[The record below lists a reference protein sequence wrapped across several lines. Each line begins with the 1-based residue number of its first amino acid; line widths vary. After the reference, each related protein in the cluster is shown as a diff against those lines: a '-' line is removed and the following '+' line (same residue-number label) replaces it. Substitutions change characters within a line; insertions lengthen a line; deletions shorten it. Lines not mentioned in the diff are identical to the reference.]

1 MFLKGLMYG
10 FCAPKDCNG
19 YEIGNIVS
27 DIIDKA
33 SDKITKYIKEGDVTV
48 SCNEST
54 QFDIWT
60 YLGA

>member
-1 MFLKGLMYG
+1 MYG